1 MKERIRIAPPN
12 SQFYLEDS
20 KGGESPQIDERP
32 INIWSTPS
40 CILVGCLCFSD
51 GETDLV
57 VSDSWEDAPSAAPAF
72 EGTLDTPSR
81 IFQVSTSER
90 TTLLRWKVSDHFSR
104 VRIWTDHPSEPEHI
118 LIVLG

>member
-1 MKERIRIAPPN
+1 VKERIRIAPPN

-20 KGGESPQIDERP
+20 KGGESPQIDESP

-51 GETDLV
+51 GETDLI
-57 VSDSWEDAPSAAPAF
+57 VSDSGEDAPSVTPAF
-72 EGTLDTPSR
+72 EGILDTPSR

-90 TTLLRWKVSDHFSR
+90 TMLLRCKVSDHFSR
-104 VRIWTDHPSEPEHI
+104 VRIWTDHPFEPEHI
-118 LIVLG
+118 LVVLG